1 MANEHAQGPDHD
13 DAATVRRLTRDLED
27 VREQFA
33 ATSEILTALG
43 RAGADP
49 SAILDTIVERAASL
63 CGADASQLYLLE
75 DGVFRISRVSGSGME
90 EYVRYWEDHPST
102 MRTGRASLVARVA
115 LDRRSQQIE
124 DVLDDPDYG
133 RQDLQRLVGFRTMLY
148 APMIVDDEVV
158 GVLGVWRTTV
168 SPFDERAFELLGV
181 FAAQA
186 AIVVENV
193 GLVRALESRSA
204 ELATKVEQLE
214 ALREVGEAV
223 SSSLNLQEV
232 LEQIVANAVRLT
244 GTDGGSIMEYVER
257 RRLLRGPVRL
267 RQQRPSPRTAPRH
280 QDPPGVHA
288 GGPGRP
294 GPAAPRGGRPRPRPA
309 STRTSRSCTTTG
321 GARCWPCRCRA
332 RTRWS
337 APW

>member
-1 MANEHAQGPDHD
+1 MRRAPDHD

-133 RQDLQRLVGFRTMLY
+133 RQDLQRLAGFRTMLY

-168 SPFDERAFELLGV
+168 SPFDERAFELLERLRRAGRDRGRERRGWCGRWSR
-181 FAAQA
+181 AAPSWPP
-186 AIVVENV
+186 
-193 GLVRALESRSA
+193 R
-204 ELATKVEQLE
+204 
-214 ALREVGEAV
+214 
-223 SSSLNLQEV
+223 SSSSRPC
-232 LEQIVANAVRLT
+232 ARWA
-244 GTDGGSIMEYVER
+244 R
-257 RRLLRGPVRL
+257 R
-267 RQQRPSPRTAPRH
+267 
-280 QDPPGVHA
+280 
-288 GGPGRP
+288 
-294 GPAAPRGGRPRPRPA
+294 
-309 STRTSRSCTTTG
+309 
-321 GARCWPCRCRA
+321 
-332 RTRWS
+332 
-337 APW
+337 